1 MKILF
6 VSGNMCNGGAQ
17 RVIANV
23 SNSLAE
29 KGYDIRLLLFSR
41 NEKEYPISDKVKIT
55 ALGKTFEEYSQISS
69 LSRMKLI
76 RNYLKETKPD
86 VAVGFLEGGY
96 ALFLSSFGLRMKKV
110 SSARINPQHIM
121 TAKGLRAE
129 INRRWFF
136 SSDAVVLQTASQKEY
151 VPEKIKRKSVIIANP
166 VPQYVLEGKCESYNE
181 KCRNLIMVGRL
192 DEQKNYPMA
201 FRAIQIVKK
210 QYSDVH
216 LDVFGK
222 GVLDE
227 ELSRMLEEM
236 ELTENVSMC
245 GWTQN
250 TLEEYRKH
258 DMFLMTSDME
268 GMPNALM
275 EAMAVGLPCVST
287 DCETGPADLIEDGIN
302 GYLVPVNDHELLAEK
317 IIKFME
323 MTFEE
328 RFDIA
333 QKAHRTI
340 SEKFNIEIITA
351 KWEKVFKDLTGEKRR

>member
-6 VSGNMCNGGAQ
+6 ISGNMCNGGAQ

-29 KGYDIRLLLFSR
+29 KGYDVRLLLFSR
-41 NEKEYPISDKVKIT
+41 NEKEYPISPKVKIT
-55 ALGKTFEEYSQISS
+55 ALGENFEEYSKISS
-69 LSRMKLI
+69 FSRMKLI
-76 RNYLKETKPD
+76 RKYLKESKPD

-96 ALFLSSFGLRMKKV
+96 ALYLSSFGMKLKKV

-129 INRRWFF
+129 INRRWFYH
-136 SSDAVVLQTASQKEY
+136 SDAVVLQTLSQKDY
-151 VPEKIKRKSVIIANP
+151 VPDKLKRKSVVIANP
-166 VPQYVLEGKCESYNE
+166 VPEYVLNGKCEVYQE

-201 FRAIQIVKK
+201 FRAIQIVKEK
-210 QYSDVH
+210 YPDVH

-222 GVLDE
+222 GAIAE
-227 ELSRMLEEM
+227 ELVQMLEEM
-236 ELTENVSMC
+236 NLQENVSLC

-250 TLEEYRKH
+250 ALEEYRKH

-275 EAMAVGLPCVST
+275 EAMAVGLPCIST
-287 DCETGPADLIEDGIN
+287 DCETGPSDLIDDGEN
-302 GYLVPVNDHELLAEK
+302 GYLVPVNDHEALAEK
-317 IIKFME
+317 MLGFMD
-323 MTFEE
+323 MPYEE
-328 RFDIA
+328 RCSIA
-333 QKAHRTI
+333 KRAHE
-340 SEKFNIEIITA
+340 SMEQKFNIEIISE
-351 KWEKVFKDLTGEKRR
+351 KWEKLFKDLTMHK

>member
-29 KGYDIRLLLFSR
+29 KGYDVNLLLFSR
-41 NEKEYPISDKVKIT
+41 NEKEYPLSDKIKIT
-55 ALGKTFEEYSQISS
+55 ALGENFEEYSKISS
-69 LSRMKLI
+69 ISRI
-76 RNYLKETKPD
+76 RIIRKYLKGLKPD

-96 ALFLSSFGLRMKKV
+96 ALYLSSFGLKLKKV

-136 SSDAVVLQTASQKEY
+136 HSDAVVLQTAAQKSY
-151 VPEKIKRKSVIIANP
+151 VPDKLKKKSVIIANP
-166 VPQYVLEGKCESYNE
+166 VPEYVLEGKCESYNK

-201 FRAIQIVKK
+201 FRAIQMVKEK
-210 QYSDVH
+210 YPDVH
-216 LDVFGK
+216 LDIYGK
-222 GVLDE
+222 GALDE
-227 ELSRMLEEM
+227 KLHQMLVDM
-236 ELTENVSMC
+236 HLTDHVTMC
-245 GWTQN
+245 GWTQDA
-250 TLEEYRKH
+250 LKEYTKH

-275 EAMAVGLPCVST
+275 EAMAVGLPCIST
-287 DCETGPADLIEDGIN
+287 DCETGPADLIEDGVN
-302 GYLVPVNDHELLAEK
+302 GYLVPVNDHIILAEK
-317 IIKFME
+317 IMEFME
-323 MTFEE
+323 MSFEE
-328 RFDIA
+328 RCSIA
-333 QKAHRTI
+333 NNAHESMKAMFNIGII
-340 SEKFNIEIITA
+340 SEK
-351 KWEKVFKDLTGEKRR
+351 WEKLFKNLASNK

>member
-29 KGYDIRLLLFSR
+29 KGYDVRLLLFSR
-41 NEKEYPISDKVKIT
+41 NTKEYPISDKVKIT
-55 ALGKTFEEYSQISS
+55 ALGQTFEEYSQISS

-76 RNYLKETKPD
+76 RKYLKETKPD

-96 ALFLSSFGLRMKKV
+96 ALFLSSFGMKLKKV

-136 SSDAVVLQTASQKEY
+136 HSDAVVLQTESQMEY
-151 VPEKIKRKSVIIANP
+151 VPEKLKRKSVIIANP
-166 VPQYVLEGKCESYNE
+166 VPEYVLKGKCESYQP
-181 KCRNLIMVGRL
+181 KCRKLVMVGRL
-192 DEQKNYPMA
+192 DDQKNYPMA
-201 FRAIQIVKK
+201 FRAIQLVKER
-210 QYSDVH
+210 YPDVH

-222 GVLDE
+222 GILDD
-227 ELSRMLEEM
+227 ELSNLLKEM
-236 ELTENVSMC
+236 NLTENVSMC

-250 TLEEYRKH
+250 ALEEYRKH

-275 EAMAVGLPCVST
+275 EAMAVGLPCIST
-287 DCETGPADLIEDGIN
+287 DCETGPADLIEDGVN
-302 GYLVPVNDHELLAEK
+302 GYLVSVNDHAALAEK
-317 IIKFME
+317 MIHFME
-323 MTFEE
+323 MPFEE
-328 RFDIA
+328 RCSIA
-333 QKAHRTI
+333 MKAHE
-340 SEKFNIEIITA
+340 SMKKKFNIEIIA
-351 KWEKVFKDLTGEKRR
+351 KKWEQLFKDLTGEK